1 MGTHATLLKTSQSE
15 NDPFILTLFLCINQ
29 SLIHASSRIS
39 GDPGQCGLL
48 FPPNYFSQIVILTV
62 LFQQLRRNYSYV
74 PIQTKAPSIRP
85 NTHGSKLWVP
95 TWLHCRP
102 LHSKATCLM
111 SAINALPM
119 VCIFITP
126 VMAATPSAPMLQF
139 SKQFPSFPIS
149 QSYISTSLI
158 VLSHYSLLI
167 PHVQCP
173 FISLR
178 PGTLQVSSNSHTI
191 CKLLQN
197 GINKTLFQAF
207 IYFKQ

>member
-1 MGTHATLLKTSQSE
+1 MWSPFPSQLLLSNS
-15 NDPFILTLFLCINQ
+15 DFDC
-29 SLIHASSRIS
+29 
-39 GDPGQCGLL
+39 
-48 FPPNYFSQIVILTV
+48 VIPTTPQKL
-62 LFQQLRRNYSYV
+62 QLRPHSNKSTFHQAKHPRL
-74 PIQTKAPSIRP
+74 KAL
-85 NTHGSKLWVP
+85 GSNLASLQASPFKG
-95 TWLHCRP
+95 HF
-102 LHSKATCLM
+102 CLM

-119 VCIFITP
+119 VCIFSTP

-173 FISLR
+173 FISLW